1 MGDITKDDVQYV
13 ASLAHL
19 APNEATKGRL
29 VKELGAI
36 LDHMAKL
43 NELDTSQVE
52 PTMHAVPRTNVF
64 REDVAQTSLERDK
77 ALKNAP
83 KTDGEYFL
91 VPRILDT
98 GGEV

>member
-1 MGDITKDDVQYV
+1 MGEITKEDVEYV

-19 APNEATKGRL
+19 APDEATKQRL

-36 LDHMAKL
+36 LEYMAKL
-43 NELDTSQVE
+43 NELDTSDVE

-64 REDVAQTSLERDK
+64 REDAAQGSLDRDE

-98 GGEV
+98 GGDA